1 MRRLPLMIPAGL
13 CLGVSPPAFGQYTL
27 FSPVPRDQMRPM
39 STDRPDV
46 TESPYTVDAG
56 HFQLE
61 MSFAEWTLRNADSS
75 SPRVR
80 EWGVAPF
87 LAKAGLLDNVD
98 LQIGLEP
105 YVWIH
110 TDDPAGGTIA
120 QGFGDT
126 TVRLK
131 VNLYGNDDTSEH
143 AFAIAAMPA
152 IKIPTAHPGI
162 GNDQFAFAMIIPA
175 GLGLGHGWDLGAMA
189 EFDLVQAGGTGLY
202 SVDFVHTATLGKEF
216 TEAVGAFVEYA
227 GVANFSHAEPYRASL
242 NLGAWWQV
250 TPDLKYD
257 GGVRIGLTDAAS
269 AVEIFAGM
277 TVRY

>member
-1 MRRLPLMIPAGL
+1 MPLRRLAILAALPIA
-13 CLGVSPPAFGQYTL
+13 PPTHAQYTL

-61 MSFAEWTLRNADSS
+61 MSFAEWSIRNAGAS
-75 SPRVR
+75 SPRTR
-80 EWGVAPF
+80 EWSVAPF

-98 LQIGLEP
+98 LQIGIDP
-105 YVWIH
+105 YAWIQ
-110 TDDPAGGTIA
+110 TDNLSGDVVS

-126 TVRLK
+126 TVRVK
-131 VNLYGNDDTSEH
+131 VNLYGNADTSEH

-152 IKIPTAHPGI
+152 LKIPTAHPGI
-162 GNDQFAFAMIIPA
+162 GNDQFEFGMIIPA

-189 EFDLVQAGGTGLY
+189 EFDLVQAGAADAY

-216 TEAVGAFVEYA
+216 TEALGAFVEYA
-227 GVANFSHAEPYRASL
+227 GVANFSHAERYRASL
-242 NLGAWWQV
+242 NLGAWWQL

-257 GGVRIGLTDAAS
+257 AGVRIGLTDAAN
-269 AVEIFAGM
+269 AVEVFAGM
-277 TVRY
+277 SVRY